1 MIKKYISL
9 CLIIVLVVFVTGCS
23 EKEKDQTAGNSYD
36 AIEAY
41 ETYFTFEDVVKNS
54 DCAIVGEYIETL
66 THENYIEQKFL
77 VKEVLYG
84 SVSEDE
90 IYLYSN
96 IGTGHI
102 IEIDYSYTLGT
113 DKYEK
118 NTDYILIMETYE
130 SVMYDHTRY
139 MVTTDILLCESTN
152 EYTMYST
159 PISWPDDITFREY
172 IMSIDVPNNQDSMHT
187 EYSNDIEALWG
198 ESEFVG
204 LIEIVELKSEG
215 KVHTG
220 NTYRITVNE
229 LFKGEN
235 LNTYDDGTILLVIL
249 KNTVEVG
256 NTYLAGFT
264 PVNENSLIY
273 NQATDTSVI
282 IPTDENLAEIKSYQN

>member
-1 MIKKYISL
+1 MLRKYMYFIFIAM
-9 CLIIVLVVFVTGCS
+9 LIVSMTSCS
-23 EKEKDQTAGNSYD
+23 ERPKVQEDDSGYN
-36 AIEAY
+36 AIEVY
-41 ETYFTFEDVVKNS
+41 EDYYTFEDVVKNS
-54 DCAIVGEYIETL
+54 DVAIVGEYIETL
-66 THENYIEQKFL
+66 NHENYIEQKFK

-84 SVSEDE
+84 NVSDDE

-113 DKYEK
+113 DKYKK
-118 NTDYILIMETYE
+118 NTDYILIMEAYE
-130 SVMYDHTRY
+130 SVMYDRTRY
-139 MVTTDILLCESTN
+139 MITTDILLCEDTN
-152 EYTMYST
+152 VYTMYST
-159 PISWPDDITFREY
+159 PISWSDDITFREY
-172 IMSIDVPNNQDSMHT
+172 IMSMCIPNNQDSMHI

-215 KVHTG
+215 KVHNG
-220 NTYRITVNE
+220 NTYRATVNE

-273 NQATDTSVI
+273 NQTTDTSVI